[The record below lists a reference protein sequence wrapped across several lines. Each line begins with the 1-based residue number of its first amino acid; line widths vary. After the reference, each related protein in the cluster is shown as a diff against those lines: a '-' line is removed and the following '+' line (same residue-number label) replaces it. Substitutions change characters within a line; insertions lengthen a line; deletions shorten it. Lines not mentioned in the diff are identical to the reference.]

1 MAGLTKPK
9 DTASYLAS
17 RLASACA
24 FLADKID
31 ATALDSCAVNS
42 NLANSVSYLHSE
54 IQAQRH
60 QRPMATM

>member
-42 NLANSVSYLHSE
+42 NLANSVSYLRSE

-60 QRPMATM
+60 